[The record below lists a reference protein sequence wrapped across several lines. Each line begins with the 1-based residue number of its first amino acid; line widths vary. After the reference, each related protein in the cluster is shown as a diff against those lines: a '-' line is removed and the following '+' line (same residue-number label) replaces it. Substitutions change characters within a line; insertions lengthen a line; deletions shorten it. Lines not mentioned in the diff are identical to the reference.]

1 MIEEQGRKQID
12 DTTNLKSNTFRKRF
26 DDFNNG
32 IEFFEKIKFGEIK
45 LEEVQNLQN
54 MPKSNLNKIWRVR
67 HKLEKQNS
75 LLENIK
81 LLYES
86 QEAVIELFDD

>member
-12 DTTNLKSNTFRKRF
+12 DTTNRKSDTFRKRF

-32 IEFFEKIKFGEIK
+32 IEFLEKIKFGEIK

-54 MPKSNLNKIWRVR
+54 MSKSNLNKIWRVR

-86 QEAVIELFDD
+86 QEAAIELFDD

>member
-12 DTTNLKSNTFRKRF
+12 DTTNRKSDTFRKRF

-32 IEFFEKIKFGEIK
+32 IEFLEKIKFGEIK

-54 MPKSNLNKIWRVR
+54 MSKSNLNKIWRVR

-75 LLENIK
+75 ILENIK

>member
-12 DTTNLKSNTFRKRF
+12 DTTNQKSDTFRKRF

-32 IEFFEKIKFGEIK
+32 IEFLEKIKFGEIK

-54 MPKSNLNKIWRVR
+54 MSKSNLNKIWRVR

-75 LLENIK
+75 ILENIK